1 MWKEKIVKIIGIVE
15 MIWFLIV
22 TILLTCVGLN
32 YKYISIGSYGF
43 MLICAVFIGI
53 PLILSI
59 AQIFIKKDM
68 VKKVIVFTLIPVA
81 FVSIGCLGF
90 ATLGGLFYSHTNDPH
105 DYGEYDERAGEML
118 ESYNNILPSATDEN
132 VEIISYSYSYRET
145 LDDTCNMDL
154 KVKCKNEDT
163 LNELLAPLTAESD
176 DIGVITIGSGF
187 IAYDRSK
194 AEIEYNIVIER

>member
-1 MWKEKIVKIIGIVE
+1 MKEKIVKIVGIVE
-15 MIWFLIV
+15 LIWFLIV
-22 TILLTCVGLN
+22 TILLLCVGLN
-32 YKYISIGSYGF
+32 YKYISIASYGF

-81 FVSIGCLGF
+81 FVAVGCLGF
-90 ATLGGLFYSHTNDPH
+90 AGLGELFCSQTNDPH
-105 DYGEYDERAGEML
+105 DYGKYDERASEML

-132 VEIISYSYSYRET
+132 IEIISYHYSYRET
-145 LDDTCNMDL
+145 LDDTCVMDL
-154 KVKCKNEDT
+154 KVKCKDKNT
-163 LNELLAPLTAESD
+163 INELIDPLTSELND
-176 DIGVITIGSGF
+176 TGVITIGSGF

-194 AEIEYNIVIER
+194 AEIEYHIVIER